1 MNEDPVPKT
10 VELLK
15 VEYHL
20 SVVPAAAVAVN
31 VTVPVPQRLPPV
43 ADNTT
48 GVFTT
53 ISYGSDIIQFAPAPS
68 LMIARNQVVAVN
80 VPVLCVA
87 AEPKSAG
94 VPLTK
99 PLVDDCHKIDPPAY
113 PVLGAMLNVVLP
125 L

>member
-53 ISYGSDIIQFAPAPS
+53 I
-68 LMIARNQVVAVN
+68 
-80 VPVLCVA
+80 
-87 AEPKSAG
+87 
-94 VPLTK
+94 
-99 PLVDDCHKIDPPAY
+99 
-113 PVLGAMLNVVLP
+113 
-125 L
+125 

>member
-1 MNEDPVPKT
+1 
-10 VELLK
+10 
-15 VEYHL
+15 
-20 SVVPAAAVAVN
+20 
-31 VTVPVPQRLPPV
+31 
-43 ADNTT
+43 
-48 GVFTT
+48 
-53 ISYGSDIIQFAPAPS
+53 
-68 LMIARNQVVAVN
+68 MIARNQVVAVN

-125 L
+125 LLQIVSTPADTVIASGNTLTVVKTVATQPGAVLLLAVT